1 MKGSR
6 SRRPKDD
13 LGPPSAP
20 PPAEA
25 PAAEKPPAPATPAP
39 PSGLRCPFCKGEL
52 AKGALGV
59 ACAACGTLHHPGCF
73 AEHHGCSTHGCEST
87 RGVSVV
93 VGAPPPPPFSPLA
106 CARCRKA
113 CPGDA
118 IVARCTCGR
127 VQHTACYEQLGRCA
141 GGRCQGQVELL
152 PHRDAVHER
161 LRERSGVLF
170 KLGLSG
176 LLLGGGGGWLIER
189 LHLADTLGQADARAL
204 MLVAV
209 VLALAGLLALYAG
222 LGVRRRARAVATLP
236 PRARAD
242 DAVKQLEKELG
253 LGPG

>member
-87 RGVSVV
+87 RGLSAV
-93 VGAPPPPPFSPLA
+93 VGSPPLPPFQPVA
-106 CARCRKA
+106 CALCGKD
-113 CPGDA
+113 CPADA
-118 IVARCTCGR
+118 IVARCACGR
-127 VQHTACYEQLGRCA
+127 LLHTACYEQLKRCGQGSCA
-141 GGRCQGQVELL
+141 GPVELL
-152 PHRDAVHER
+152 PHIEAVQER
-161 LRERSGVLF
+161 LRERGWLALRAGLAGVA
-170 KLGLSG
+170 LS
-176 LLLGGGGGWLIER
+176 LLGGWGLVRWS
-189 LHLADTLGQADARAL
+189 LAARWEAHQTWA
-204 MLVAV
+204 VAFV
-209 VLALAGLLALYAG
+209 AFLLLLASGLVLQVG
-222 LGVRRRARAVATLP
+222 LGLRRRARAIDARP
-236 PRARAD
+236 PRPRAE
-242 DAVKQLEKELG
+242 DALKQLERTLESL
-253 LGPG
+253 